1 MSAKNSLPTTIA
13 LGVARGGLEI
23 RQFMRQ
29 RESVVFT
36 LAFPIILLAI
46 FGSVF
51 KTTIADGVTFSQYFV
66 AGMIAS
72 GLVNTGFQQLAITIP
87 MEREF
92 GSLKRLRGT
101 PMHVAS
107 YFIGKSILVFVS
119 MAIQVLLLL
128 AGGMIFFGVEL
139 PSDPYKWSVFT
150 WLIVFGSAAS
160 TALGIAF
167 AAVPKSGRGASAVV
181 SPVVI
186 ILQFFSGVF
195 FVFTDLPGW
204 MQQVAAIF
212 PLKWMT
218 QGMRS
223 VFLPDSFA
231 LREVA
236 GTWETVEIEKI
247 NRSICNFCSDSFGNF
262 CIRGHFNSETNSKT
276 KPKNRLGGF
285 HQRD

>member
-1 MSAKNSLPTTIA
+1 MNKVPGTIK
-13 LGVARGGLEI
+13 LGLLRGQMEI
-23 RQFMRQ
+23 IQFSRQK
-29 RESVVFT
+29 EAVVFT
-36 LAFPIILLAI
+36 IFFPVILLVI

-51 KTTIADGVTFSQYFV
+51 KDTIAPGVTFSQYFV

-72 GLVNTGFQQLAITIP
+72 GLVNTGFQNIAINIP
-87 MEREF
+87 LERDM
-92 GSLKRLRGT
+92 GAIKRLRGT
-101 PMHVAS
+101 PLPITS
-107 YFIGKSILVFVS
+107 YFIGKAISVLVTMIV
-119 MAIQVLLLL
+119 QVLILLVIG
-128 AGGMIFFGVEL
+128 AAFFGL
-139 PSDPYKWSVFT
+139 NMPTDPSKWLTFT
-150 WLIVFGSAAS
+150 WLLVLGTASS
-160 TALGIAF
+160 TALGVAF
-167 AAVPKSGRGASAVV
+167 SSVPKNGRGAAAIV

-236 GTWETVEIEKI
+236 GTWETERTFFILLI
-247 NRSICNFCSDSFGNF
+247 WLIAGIFLA
-262 CIRGHFNSETNSKT
+262 IRTFKWS
-276 KPKNRLGGF
+276 
-285 HQRD
+285 RD

>member
-1 MSAKNSLPTTIA
+1 MKTLPSTLN
-13 LGVARGGLEI
+13 LGIRRGGLEI

-36 LAFPIILLAI
+36 LLFPLILLAI

-51 KTTIADGVTFSQYFV
+51 KDTIAPGVTFSQYFV

-72 GLVNTGFQQLAITIP
+72 GLVNSGFQQLAIVIP
-87 MEREF
+87 MERDF

-101 PMHVAS
+101 PMPLAS
-107 YFIGKSILVFVS
+107 YFVGKTILVLAG
-119 MAIQVLLLL
+119 MLIQVILLL
-128 AGGMIFFGVEL
+128 AGGVIFFGL
-139 PSDPYKWSVFT
+139 SMPTSASKWFT
-150 WLIVFGSAAS
+150 FAWLIVLGTACS

-167 AAVPKSGRGASAVV
+167 SVVPKSGRGASAVV

-195 FVFTDLPGW
+195 FIFTQLPAW

-212 PLKWMT
+212 PLKWLC

-231 LREVA
+231 NSEVA
-236 GTWETVEIEKI
+236 HSWETGKTFAILLVWLVVGIFFSIRTFKWE
-247 NRSICNFCSDSFGNF
+247 RS
-262 CIRGHFNSETNSKT
+262 
-276 KPKNRLGGF
+276 
-285 HQRD
+285 